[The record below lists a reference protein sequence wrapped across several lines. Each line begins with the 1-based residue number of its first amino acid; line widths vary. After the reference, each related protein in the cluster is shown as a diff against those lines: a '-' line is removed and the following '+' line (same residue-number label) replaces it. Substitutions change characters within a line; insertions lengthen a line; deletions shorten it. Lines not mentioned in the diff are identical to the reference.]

1 MYTQI
6 LIATDG
12 SELAEKGLEQGLQ
25 LARATGATATIV
37 TASEPWQAVDAGQ
50 VWGGSAALLDEYRT
64 HARET
69 AEKILAAAAHRAN
82 ELGVTHD
89 TRYVKDS
96 YAAEAILEAA
106 KSIGADLIV
115 MATHG
120 RRGLNRLLLGSQ
132 ANAVI
137 THSTIPV
144 LVVR

>member
-12 SELAEKGLEQGLQ
+12 SELADKGLEQGLQ
-25 LARATGATATIV
+25 LARATGATATII

-50 VWGGSAALLDEYRT
+50 VWGGSAALLDEYRN
-64 HARET
+64 HARQT
-69 AEKILAAAAHRAN
+69 AERILAAAAHRAN
-82 ELGVTHD
+82 ELGVTHQ

-106 KSIGADLIV
+106 NSIGADLIV

>member
-1 MYTQI
+1 
-6 LIATDG
+6 
-12 SELAEKGLEQGLQ
+12 
-25 LARATGATATIV
+25 
-37 TASEPWQAVDAGQ
+37 
-50 VWGGSAALLDEYRT
+50 
-64 HARET
+64 
-69 AEKILAAAAHRAN
+69 
-82 ELGVTHD
+82 
-89 TRYVKDS
+89 VKDS

-137 THSTIPV
+137 THSTMPV